1 MKETLEFLKGYKL
14 IGAMVLYIIV
24 TLMNG
29 SATMADP
36 GMVGDLTAADLKE
49 ALLAASAIA
58 GKAFFNRTFGKKDG
72 VEVAV
77 R

>member
-1 MKETLEFLKGYKL
+1 MTEAIEFLKGYKL
-14 IGAMVLYIIV
+14 IGVMVLYILV
-24 TLMNG
+24 TLLNG

-36 GMVGDLTAADLKE
+36 GMIGDLTANDLKE

-72 VEVAV
+72 VEVEV
-77 R
+77 K